1 MFKWFFEDDKMIID
15 HIKGLMV
22 AENEGKRPEN
32 ENVVIILCCAFKD
45 YQREILPSTIIDICK
60 VSIKTFIIFH

>member
-32 ENVVIILCCAFKD
+32 ENVVIILSCTFKD
-45 YQREILPSTIIDICK
+45 
-60 VSIKTFIIFH
+60 

>member
-1 MFKWFFEDDKMIID
+1 MFKWYFEDDKMIID
-15 HIKGLMV
+15 HDHIKGQTV

-45 YQREILPSTIIDICK
+45 NQKEIHPTSL
-60 VSIKTFIIFH
+60 IFVK

>member
-1 MFKWFFEDDKMIID
+1 MLSQENNVVYQLFMFKWFFEDDKMIID

-32 ENVVIILCCAFKD
+32 ENVVIILSCTFKD
-45 YQREILPSTIIDICK
+45 
-60 VSIKTFIIFH
+60 